1 MFSEKVSVF
10 FGCGA
15 AHKHPRWPCA
25 GELLRWATT
34 MLTRL
39 FPKQI
44 DNDYRGHVLAIWL
57 LVPLALMK
65 FLQGAN
71 VAGLLGTGKSR
82 QILEDVDNVP
92 AGTFPAEAASHL
104 VFLFAA
110 WGVGVFVLGLLGIVV
125 LLRYRA
131 MIPLMYLLLLI
142 EQVGRKALST
152 IHLDRPFVSLA
163 ASPANLIN
171 WGFLLAIVIGFLLSL
186 SGRRPR
192 T

>member
-1 MFSEKVSVF
+1 
-10 FGCGA
+10 
-15 AHKHPRWPCA
+15 
-25 GELLRWATT
+25 

-71 VAGLLGTGKSR
+71 VAGLLGTGNSR
-82 QILEDVDNVP
+82 QILETVDNVP
-92 AGTFPAEAASHL
+92 VSAFPAEAASQL

-110 WGVGVFVLGLLGIVV
+110 WGVGVLVLGFLGMVV

-142 EQVGRKALST
+142 EQVGRQALST

-171 WGFLLAIVIGFLLSL
+171 WGFLVAMAIGLLVSV

>member
-1 MFSEKVSVF
+1 
-10 FGCGA
+10 
-15 AHKHPRWPCA
+15 
-25 GELLRWATT
+25 

-65 FLQGAN
+65 VLQGAN
-71 VAGLLGTGKSR
+71 VAGLLGTGTSR
-82 QILEDVDNVP
+82 QILETVDNVP
-92 AGTFPAEAASHL
+92 VGAFPAEAASQL

-110 WGVGVFVLGLLGIVV
+110 WGVGVFILGLLGVVV

-131 MIPLMYLLLLI
+131 MLPLMYLLLLI
-142 EQVGRKALST
+142 EQVGRQALAT
-152 IHLDRPFVSLA
+152 IHLDRPFVSLV

-171 WGFLLAIVIGFLLSL
+171 WGFLVALAIGLLVSL
-186 SGRRPR
+186 SGRRPS

>member
-1 MFSEKVSVF
+1 
-10 FGCGA
+10 
-15 AHKHPRWPCA
+15 
-25 GELLRWATT
+25 

-39 FPKQI
+39 FPKHI
-44 DNDYRGHVLAIWL
+44 DNHYRGHVLAIWL

-65 FLQGAN
+65 VLQGAN
-71 VAGLLGTGKSR
+71 VAGLLGTGNSR
-82 QILEDVDNVP
+82 QVLEAVDHVP
-92 AGTFPAEAASHL
+92 VSTYPAEAASHL

-110 WGVGVFVLGLLGIVV
+110 WGVGIFVLGLLGIIV

-171 WGFLLAIVIGFLLSL
+171 WGFLVAMAIGFLVSL

>member
-1 MFSEKVSVF
+1 
-10 FGCGA
+10 
-15 AHKHPRWPCA
+15 
-25 GELLRWATT
+25 

-39 FPKQI
+39 LPKQI
-44 DNDYRGHVLAIWL
+44 DNDYQGHLLAIWL

-71 VAGLLGTGKSR
+71 VAGLLGTGNSR
-82 QILEDVDNVP
+82 QVLEAVDNVP
-92 AGTFPAEAASHL
+92 VSTFPTEAASHL

-110 WGVGVFVLGLLGIVV
+110 WGVGIFVLGLLGIVV

-152 IHLDRPFVSLA
+152 IHLDTPFVSLA
-163 ASPANLIN
+163 VSPANLIN
-171 WGFLLAIVIGFLLSL
+171 WGFLLAMAIGFLLSL
-186 SGRRPR
+186 AGHRQR

>member
-1 MFSEKVSVF
+1 
-10 FGCGA
+10 
-15 AHKHPRWPCA
+15 
-25 GELLRWATT
+25 

-39 FPKQI
+39 FPKQL

-65 FLQGAN
+65 VLQGAN
-71 VAGLLGTGKSR
+71 VAGLLGTGNSR
-82 QILEDVDNVP
+82 QVLEAVDHVP
-92 AGTFPAEAASHL
+92 VSTFPAEAASQL
-104 VFLFAA
+104 VFLFAV
-110 WGVGVFVLGLLGIVV
+110 WGLGVFVLGLLGLVV

-142 EQVGRKALST
+142 EQVGRQALAT
-152 IHLDRPFVSLA
+152 LHLDRPFMTLS

-171 WGFLLAIVIGFLLSL
+171 WGFLVAMAIGLLVSL

>member
-1 MFSEKVSVF
+1 
-10 FGCGA
+10 
-15 AHKHPRWPCA
+15 
-25 GELLRWATT
+25 

-44 DNDYRGHVLAIWL
+44 DNDYRGHVLALWL

-71 VAGLLGTGKSR
+71 VAGLLGTGNSR
-82 QILEDVDNVP
+82 QILETVDNVP
-92 AGTFPAEAASHL
+92 VGAFPAEAASYL

-110 WGVGVFVLGLLGIVV
+110 WGVGVFILGLLGVVV
-125 LLRYRA
+125 LLRYRT

-142 EQVGRKALST
+142 EQVGRQALAT
-152 IHLDRPFVSLA
+152 IHLDRPFMSLA

-171 WGFLLAIVIGFLLSL
+171 WGFLVAMAIGLLVSL

>member
-1 MFSEKVSVF
+1 
-10 FGCGA
+10 
-15 AHKHPRWPCA
+15 
-25 GELLRWATT
+25 

-39 FPKQI
+39 FPKHI

-57 LVPLALMK
+57 LVPLVLIK

-71 VAGLLGTGKSR
+71 IAGLLGTGKSR
-82 QILEDVDNVP
+82 QVLEGVDNVP
-92 AGTFPAEAASHL
+92 VGTFPVEAASQI

-110 WGVGVFVLGLLGIVV
+110 WGLGIFILSLLGLVV

-131 MIPLMYLLLLI
+131 MIPLMYLLLVI
-142 EQVGRKALST
+142 EQVGRHALAT

-163 ASPANLIN
+163 ASPATLIN
-171 WGFLLAIVIGFLLSL
+171 WGFLVALAIGFLCSL
-186 SGRRPR
+186 WDRRPR

>member
-1 MFSEKVSVF
+1 
-10 FGCGA
+10 
-15 AHKHPRWPCA
+15 
-25 GELLRWATT
+25 
-34 MLTRL
+34 MLRL

-71 VAGLLGTGKSR
+71 VAGLLGTGNSR
-82 QILEDVDNVP
+82 QVLEAVDNVP
-92 AGTFPAEAASHL
+92 VGTFPAEAASHL

-110 WGVGVFVLGLLGIVV
+110 WGVSVFVLGLLGIVV

-171 WGFLLAIVIGFLLSL
+171 WGFLLALAIGLLLSL

>member
-1 MFSEKVSVF
+1 
-10 FGCGA
+10 
-15 AHKHPRWPCA
+15 
-25 GELLRWATT
+25 

-44 DNDYRGHVLAIWL
+44 DNDYRGHVLAIWF
-57 LVPLALMK
+57 LVPLVLMK

-71 VAGLLGTGKSR
+71 VAGLLGTGKSH
-82 QILEDVDNVP
+82 QVLEGVDNVP
-92 AGTFPAEAASHL
+92 VSTFPAEAASHL

-110 WGVGVFVLGLLGIVV
+110 WGVGIFILGLLGMVV

-142 EQVGRKALST
+142 EQVGRQALST

-171 WGFLLAIVIGFLLSL
+171 WGFLLVMAIGFLVSL
-186 SGRRPR
+186 SGHRPR
-192 T
+192 I